1 MLKSAAASRAHRFVP
16 PGLGKGK
23 NVTIRREI
31 FRQDNAQTDESTFRI
46 DGEWC

>member
-1 MLKSAAASRAHRFVP
+1 MPDMLTACAFR

-46 DGEWC
+46 DGE